1 MQLLDLR
8 VCDTA
13 LPRVRVRYAV
23 MAAGQGGATA
33 VAVTGAV
40 VSSTVTGGVT
50 ASAAIAAVAADAA
63 ATLAFMGRIT
73 ALVAAHYGYDVR
85 EPEEEVFA
93 LGVLSLASAGTQGGK
108 TQTLRSLSRLTQ
120 QMMRQATWTQ
130 FRGNQLVGVI
140 EKVYLEL
147 GFQLTK
153 TKLAQAVPVAGVVLN
168 AGLSAQLADQT
179 FRRAGDAYRLRFLSE
194 KYGTDPEAWL
204 EQTTSAGP
212 DDDEAVVDV
221 TEIVAGEVVDT
232 PPATAVR
239 IDESLGG
246 TPDGKQVDRVVG
258 LVEERIGPDLAPW
271 PGGWPNDIELA
282 LIDAVLSIR
291 ANYGSPTIGVR
302 RRCASWRVE
311 RGGGTCDDLA
321 ELAKREGEELS
332 KALDNEQRLSGGLLK
347 TAAIVV
353 AAGNLRDL
361 GVRHADID
369 PQSREHK
376 RAYTTVKGLGGVT
389 WDYLLMLLGKPGV
402 KADTRIRAFVA
413 EALDVS
419 DVDARPARELVLAA
433 ADRLSHDPSQLDHA
447 IWLHMRSRSV
457 VMLSHGNWALHQL
470 ARPNSAHR
478 CSRRSPSGQSRRR
491 SGSSRTRP
499 CIACRPCCNIGP
511 STSSSSAV
519 SIRTS

>member
-1 MQLLDLR
+1 
-8 VCDTA
+8 
-13 LPRVRVRYAV
+13 

-93 LGVLSLASAGTQGGK
+93 LGVLSLASAGIQGGK

-130 FRGNQLVGVI
+130 LRGHQLVGVI
-140 EKVYLEL
+140 EKVYLAL
-147 GFQLTK
+147 GFQLAK

-194 KYGTDPEAWL
+194 KYGIDPAAWL

-212 DDDEAVVDV
+212 DDHEAVVDV
-221 TEIVAGEVVDT
+221 AEIVAGEVVDV

-258 LVEERIGPDLAPW
+258 LVEERIGSDLAPW

-291 ANYGSPTIGVR
+291 ANYGSPATGVR
-302 RRCASWRVE
+302 RRCALWRDE
-311 RGGGTCDDLA
+311 RGGGACDDLT
-321 ELAKREGEELS
+321 ELAQREGEELS
-332 KALDNEQRLSGGLLK
+332 GLLDNEQRLSGGQLK
-347 TAAIVV
+347 TAAIVE
-353 AAGNLRDL
+353 AAVNLRDV
-361 GVRHADID
+361 GVRHAADID

-376 RAYTTVKGLGGVT
+376 PAYTKVKGLGGVT
-389 WDYLLMLLGKPGV
+389 WEYLLMLLGKPGV

-413 EALDVS
+413 EALEVS
-419 DVDARPARELVLAA
+419 DVDARTARELVLAA
-433 ADRLSHDPSQLDHA
+433 ADRLGHDPSQLDHA
-447 IWLHMRSRSV
+447 IWLHMRSC
-457 VMLSHGNWALHQL
+457 G
-470 ARPNSAHR
+470 
-478 CSRRSPSGQSRRR
+478 
-491 SGSSRTRP
+491 
-499 CIACRPCCNIGP
+499 
-511 STSSSSAV
+511 
-519 SIRTS
+519 